1 MSNHRISQ
9 RDLRTA
15 PQKMWRTAAR
25 RQSSTMSE
33 PIYVPLILRQAH
45 SDALSTRGDVSRYPF
60 QRDSLSCGGTFRGR
74 TVKSEPSH
82 QFLIN
87 CRQQTISVSRP
98 TAHFTFSTAFHR
110 KICKS
115 CDEQPLLRIQK
126 VQTGN
131 MHHRPSRT
139 ELSAPTVRTL
149 APWQLA
155 PYSAISY
162 EQALAAQ
169 DFAPVDPGPKRAT

>member
-1 MSNHRISQ
+1 
-9 RDLRTA
+9 
-15 PQKMWRTAAR
+15 MWRTAAR

-33 PIYVPLILRQAH
+33 SNLCPSDSATASFGCPIHP
-45 SDALSTRGDVSRYPF
+45 DALCTRGDVSQYPF
-60 QRDSLSCGGTFRGR
+60 QRDSLSRGGTFRGR

-155 PYSAISY
+155 PYSAIFY